1 MVIVKTTERLYKQ
14 YTSTVLA
21 EKEDEESLVSSF
33 DFFDEDLIDKDD
45 RDNYFFVEDT
55 IVRFYKVSLS
65 DDANEKDEEI
75 LQCLKDFAKSDA
87 HELRYWFKDLPKGE
101 CILKTS
107 WETIES
113 ENIKELIYD
122 GWL

>member
-1 MVIVKTTERLYKQ
+1 MVIIETTERLYKQ

-45 RDNYFFVEDT
+45 RNNYFFVEDT
-55 IVRFYKVSLS
+55 IIRFYKATLS
-65 DDANEKDEEI
+65 ADADEEDEEI
-75 LQCLKDFAKSDA
+75 LQCLKDFAKSDSP
-87 HELRYWFKDLPKGE
+87 ELRYWFKDLPKGN

-107 WETIES
+107 WEIIES
-113 ENIKELIYD
+113 ENVKVLIYD